1 LMRPLSIVKTE
12 VGSEILDGV
21 WRIAVILEIDVFV
34 FHCPPESFDKDVVQ
48 RTAPAVHADQ
58 DVLGLESA
66 GERLAGKLRS
76 LVGVEDFRR
85 TLTQRVIQR
94 RAAETSIETRG
105 YFPTEH
111 VPTEPVHDGYEV
123 NEASPQ
129 PDIRDVAGPH
139 LIGVRDDNVTK
150 PVRINSMTRCRR

>member
-1 LMRPLSIVKTE
+1 MRPLSIVKTE
-12 VGSEILDGV
+12 VRREILYGV
-21 WRIAVILEIDVFV
+21 WRIAVVLEVDVFV
-34 FHCPPESFDKDVVQ
+34 FHRPPESFDKDVVQ
-48 RTAPAVHADQ
+48 RTAPAVHADH
-58 DVLGLESA
+58 DILVLEST

-85 TLTQRVIQR
+85 TLTQRSIQR
-94 RAAETSIETRG
+94 RAAESRIETRR

-111 VPTEPVHDGYEV
+111 VPTEPIHDGDEV

-139 LIGVRDDNVTK
+139 LIGVRDDNVAQ
-150 PVRINSMTRCRR
+150 PVRINSMTRRRC